1 MSVMPSTASVRLLLA
16 ALLLAASGA
25 AALAGASPW
34 SEATGAKLRLIAPG
48 GPPAADG
55 TLSLGLEIVLDDG
68 WKTYWR
74 HPGEAGLPP
83 EIDLSNSTNLASA
96 EIAFPAPRRFVDGGA
111 TSLGYRGD
119 VVLPIRL
126 TPEDPALPVMVD
138 ARVQYG
144 ACKELCVPAAG
155 AARLMVSLATRPD
168 AEIAARF
175 AAAEA
180 AVPAAP
186 AEGFA
191 VTAVAPEAGDPR
203 VLVVTATLPDPAAA
217 DLFAEGP
224 GAALPSLPVRLDD
237 GAGTPPAIARW
248 RLTLDER
255 AAATGDLRL
264 TLVNG
269 ERAIEQVWE
278 LR

>member
-1 MSVMPSTASVRLLLA
+1 MRTSASLRPLLASA
-16 ALLLAASGA
+16 ALLIASAGA
-25 AALAGASPW
+25 AFAAASPW
-34 SEATGAKLRLIAPG
+34 SEATGARMRLIAPG

-55 TLSLGLEIVLDDG
+55 TLSLGLEIALEPG

-83 EIDLSNSTNLASA
+83 EIDLTSSTNLASA
-96 EIAFPAPRRFVDGGA
+96 EIDFPAPRRFVDGGA
-111 TSLGYRGD
+111 TSLGYGGD

-155 AARLMVSLATRPD
+155 TARLMVSLATRPD
-168 AEIAARF
+168 AEMATRF

-180 AVPAAP
+180 AVPAA
-186 AEGFA
+186 AVEGFA
-191 VTAVAPEAGDPR
+191 VTAVEAEAGDAR
-203 VLVVTATLPDPAAA
+203 ALVVTATLPHPAAPA
-217 DLFAEGP
+217 ELFAEGP
-224 GAALPSLPVRLDD
+224 GAAFPGLPVRIED
-237 GAGTPPAIARW
+237 GAAATPATARW
-248 RLTLDER
+248 RVALDKHSP
-255 AAATGDLRL
+255 ATGDLRL

-269 ERAIEQVWE
+269 ERAIEQVWP

>member
-1 MSVMPSTASVRLLLA
+1 MRTSASLAPLLAA
-16 ALLLAASGA
+16 ALLLAASAG

-55 TLSLGLEIVLDDG
+55 TLSLGLEIALEPG

-83 EIDLSNSTNLASA
+83 EIDLTNSQNLASA
-96 EIAFPAPRRFVDGGA
+96 EIDFPTPRRFVDGGS
-111 TSLGYRGD
+111 TSVGYSGD

-144 ACKELCVPAAG
+144 ACKELCVPASG
-155 AARLMVSLATRPD
+155 TARLMVSLATRPD
-168 AEIAARF
+168 AETATRF

-180 AVPAAP
+180 AVPATASG
-186 AEGFA
+186 AFGI
-191 VTAVAPEAGDPR
+191 TAVEAEASDPR
-203 VLVVTATLPDPAAA
+203 ALVVSATLPDPTAAA

-224 GAALPSLPVRLDD
+224 GPAFPGLPVRIEP
-237 GAGTPPAIARW
+237 ATPPAAAQW
-248 RLTLDER
+248 RVTLDKH
-255 AAATGDLRL
+255 APATGALRL

-269 ERAIEQVWE
+269 ERAVEQVWD
-278 LR
+278 LH

>member
-1 MSVMPSTASVRLLLA
+1 MPSVPRRLLLA
-16 ALLLAASGA
+16 AALLAASAG

-55 TLSLGLEIVLDDG
+55 TLSLGLEIALDDG

-83 EIDLSNSTNLASA
+83 EIDLSHSANLAA
-96 EIAFPAPRRFVDGGA
+96 AQIDFPAPRRFVDGGA
-111 TSLGYRGD
+111 TSLGYGGD

-144 ACKELCVPAAG
+144 ACKELCVPASG
-155 AARLMVSLATRPD
+155 TARLMVSLATRPD

-191 VTAVAPEAGDPR
+191 VTAVAPEAGDAR
-203 VLVVTATLPDPAAA
+203 ILVVTATLPDPAAPA
-217 DLFAEGP
+217 ELFAEGP
-224 GAALPSLPVRLDD
+224 GAAFPGLPVRLDD
-237 GAGTPPAIARW
+237 GAAIPPGTARW
-248 RLTLDER
+248 RIALDKH
-255 AAATGDLRL
+255 APATGDLRL

-269 ERAIEQVWE
+269 ERAIEQMWT